1 MLRDQGVSCQAYIS
15 QVSCLLFFEMYEE
28 RVIQIGE
35 AWMLLDGARWS
46 DIKDPSDETLNGT
59 YVKLLDKLSK
69 QKIESS

>member
-1 MLRDQGVSCQAYIS
+1 
-15 QVSCLLFFEMYEE
+15 MYEE
-28 RVIQIGE
+28 HVIQIGE